1 MKEIGDYIYESN
13 FIGKGSFSK
22 VYIGYKKND
31 LIKTKYAIKKIYRK
45 EDKKY
50 IKYVEKEIE
59 IMKKLNHINII
70 KLYDIIYTDKYIFLI
85 LELCDSDL
93 HSYINNNILNESQI
107 KHIIRQITDALKYI
121 MDNNIVHRDLKPQN
135 ILINKD
141 LTIKLCDFG
150 FAREFKETQMSDTV
164 CGSPLYMAPE
174 ILKNHKY
181 NIKSDIWSLGI
192 IMYEMFMKDHPY
204 KANNIS
210 DLISKL
216 NNNKPILLNNNMDE
230 RCRELIYSLL
240 TIDYTKRI
248 EWDEIFTNEW
258 IYDNNINNNIIQKNI
273 ETDINN
279 NTDEYSFDDCFNS
292 IDYNINDNID
302 KTNKIEYDK
311 NYFVKK
317 NHSEINLNSNVISD
331 YIIIDKPNDNKMKKI
346 YKSIKNIF
354 NTI

>member
-1 MKEIGDYIYESN
+1 
-13 FIGKGSFSK
+13 
-22 VYIGYKKND
+22 
-31 LIKTKYAIKKIYRK
+31 
-45 EDKKY
+45 
-50 IKYVEKEIE
+50 
-59 IMKKLNHINII
+59 
-70 KLYDIIYTDKYIFLI
+70 
-85 LELCDSDL
+85 
-93 HSYINNNILNESQI
+93 
-107 KHIIRQITDALKYI
+107 

-292 IDYNINDNID
+292 VDYNINDNID